1 MVSLPYHNPHMVAHR
16 AAFLDHLTRGRFM
29 LGCGP
34 GQLASDAHM
43 FGIPTDQLR
52 PRMQEALDVVIRLLC
67 GETVTE
73 TTEWYTLRDA
83 RLHLTPM
90 SEDFELAVTGSV
102 SANGARAAGRHG
114 FGLLSM
120 AATTP
125 EGSAM
130 LRGHWAECE
139 KAAADAGQLV
149 DRRRWRCVGPVHL
162 APSREQARDEVCYGI
177 EKFNHYFTHVVPGGL
192 WTGSNPEEILA
203 SNDEKGTAIIGTP
216 DDAIERIQALNEAA
230 GGFGTFLIMASDWAN
245 PEVSRRSLEL
255 FAQHVMPRFDGRAAA
270 PERSWAW
277 VDGSADHFAG
287 ENWDAMQKA
296 GMVRGE
302 LGA

>member
-162 APSREQARDEVCYGI
+162 APFTRAGAR
-177 EKFNHYFTHVVPGGL
+177 
-192 WTGSNPEEILA
+192 
-203 SNDEKGTAIIGTP
+203 
-216 DDAIERIQALNEAA
+216 
-230 GGFGTFLIMASDWAN
+230 
-245 PEVSRRSLEL
+245 
-255 FAQHVMPRFDGRAAA
+255 
-270 PERSWAW
+270 
-277 VDGSADHFAG
+277 
-287 ENWDAMQKA
+287 
-296 GMVRGE
+296 
-302 LGA
+302 